1 MQPVIDPYA
10 NISAAPNTDG
20 DIPIADQD
28 DLFRGEQVDFLLVIA
43 GGTSATDT
51 LLEIRALA
59 ADDGLEIPAIAID
72 SLHQL
77 PVPVYSRSGKRVG
90 IHPTEFF
97 KLGLGGGRT
106 EWAKL
111 EVTKAFYLGRFKGF
125 SMHESQYTAGN
136 GSHSSREIANFD
148 YAGDSERVVRKLR
161 RVLRRIKHSRTSGHI
176 RGWGRHL
183 QPRMDEAPI
192 RILCAVLGSTVG
204 AVGSDGLIWIPYLL
218 QIAAEAEAVQVEPYA
233 FAFGPS
239 PFLHLHDRV
248 LQNHASTLCDLRHVT
263 ENGFELMLTDGLV
276 APCSSGTVQAHL
288 PPRRRSW

>member
-136 GSHSSREIANFD
+136 GATPAVISRTLTMPATQSAWFGSFGEYFAGLSTAELAVTFEVGAAIFSLVWTKRRFVFCARCWVRPLERWAPTASSGFRTSCKSQPRPRRFKSNPTPSHS
-148 YAGDSERVVRKLR
+148 
-161 RVLRRIKHSRTSGHI
+161 
-176 RGWGRHL
+176 GR
-183 QPRMDEAPI
+183 PRFSTCMT
-192 RILCAVLGSTVG
+192 GSSKT
-204 AVGSDGLIWIPYLL
+204 
-218 QIAAEAEAVQVEPYA
+218 
-233 FAFGPS
+233 
-239 PFLHLHDRV
+239 
-248 LQNHASTLCDLRHVT
+248 
-263 ENGFELMLTDGLV
+263 M
-276 APCSSGTVQAHL
+276 
-288 PPRRRSW
+288 PRRSATFAM